1 MWAIKFV
8 GPKKKKILIVD
19 DDAFLSKLYFKKFVE
34 EGFEVFTAFDGDK
47 GIEIA
52 KKNYPDLIMLD
63 IQLPGIGGYEV
74 LMELKKNAVT
84 NSIPVIILSNFFQK
98 EDVQKFLKAGVKDYL
113 IKSHFM
119 PDEVVKKAKKILASK
134 NQ

>member
-1 MWAIKFV
+1 MDKV
-8 GPKKKKILIVD
+8 PKKKKILIVD

-34 EGFEVFTAFDGDK
+34 EGFEVFTALDGDK

-52 KKNYPDLIMLD
+52 KKSYPDLIMLD